1 MNPENP
7 AGALLRAEKSASNGD
22 SAGKFP
28 DPAAGIAVTP
38 ESVPEVLLRAEN
50 LLVRRGGVTV
60 LDIPVLDVFSGQVL
74 ALIGPNGAGK
84 STLLLTLAG
93 LLKPARGTLLFRGQR
108 IGNGGFDY
116 RRHIAMVFQEPLLFD
131 ATVFE
136 NVAAGLKIRGMG
148 REEIG
153 RMVPAYLERFGV
165 AHLAKRSA
173 RKLSGGEAQRTSLAR
188 AFVTKPEI
196 VFLDE
201 PFSSLDPP
209 TREALTG
216 DLERILRET
225 RTTAVASTHDQTE
238 ALRLGDRL
246 AVVNGGRIIQ
256 IGPAAEVMNRPAD
269 AFVASFVG
277 VETVLP
283 GRVERISDGVFTAVV
298 EGGQIEA
305 VGHVRIGEEVLC
317 CIRPEHVTLS
327 TKVPPSGTSARNVF
341 PGTIRTITP
350 LGLFHRVRV
359 DCGFDL
365 VAYVTRQSLDELQLQ
380 EGKGVAASFK
390 ATAVHVIPRRG
401 LPQGQHFPSIA

>member
-1 MNPENP
+1 MNP
-7 AGALLRAEKSASNGD
+7 AGDAH
-22 SAGKFP
+22 
-28 DPAAGIAVTP
+28 
-38 ESVPEVLLRAEN
+38 VLLQAED

-60 LDIPVLDVFSGQVL
+60 LDIPTLDVFLGQVL

-93 LLKPARGTLLFRGQR
+93 LLKPARGTLFFRGER
-108 IGNGGFDY
+108 IGDGGFDY

-136 NVAAGLKIRGMG
+136 NVATGLKIRGVG
-148 REEIG
+148 RAEIG
-153 RMVPAYLERFGV
+153 RMVPEYLERFGI

-209 TREALTG
+209 TRDALTG

-246 AVVNGGRIIQ
+246 AVVNGGRIVQ
-256 IGPAAEVMNRPAD
+256 IGPAADVMNRPVD
-269 AFVASFVG
+269 EFVACFVG

-283 GRVERISDGVFTAVV
+283 GRVVRISDGVFTAAV

-305 VGHVRIGEEVLC
+305 VGHVRIGEDVLC

-327 TKVPPSGTSARNVF
+327 TNTPPPGTSARNAF
-341 PGTIRTITP
+341 PGTIQTITP
-350 LGLFHRVRV
+350 LGLFHRIRV
-359 DCGFDL
+359 DCGFEL
-365 VAYVTRQSLDELQLQ
+365 VAYVTRQSIEELLLE
-380 EGKGVAASFK
+380 EGKNVTASFK
-390 ATAVHVIPRRG
+390 ATAVHVIPRG
-401 LPQGQHFPSIA
+401 APPN

>member
-1 MNPENP
+1 MNPTGDANI
-7 AGALLRAEKSASNGD
+7 LLQAED
-22 SAGKFP
+22 
-28 DPAAGIAVTP
+28 
-38 ESVPEVLLRAEN
+38 

-60 LDIPVLDVFSGQVL
+60 LDIPALDVFSGQIL

-93 LLKPARGTLLFRGQR
+93 LLKTVRGTLLFRGER

-131 ATVFE
+131 TTVFE
-136 NVAAGLKIRGMG
+136 NVATGLKIRGMG

-153 RMVPAYLERFGV
+153 RTVPEYLERFGV
-165 AHLAKRSA
+165 GHLAKRSA

-225 RTTAVASTHDQTE
+225 RTTAIASTHDQTE

-246 AVVNGGRIIQ
+246 AVVNEGRIVQ
-256 IGPAAEVMNRPAD
+256 IGPVAEVMNRPANE
-269 AFVASFVG
+269 FVASFVG
-277 VETVLP
+277 VETILP
-283 GRVERISDGVFTAVV
+283 GRVVRISDGVFTAAV
-298 EGGQIEA
+298 EGGEIEA
-305 VGHVRIGEEVLC
+305 VGHVRTGEGVIC
-317 CIRPEHVTLS
+317 CIRPEHVTIS
-327 TKVPPSGTSARNVF
+327 TNAPLPGTSARNVF
-341 PGTIRTITP
+341 SGTIRTITP

-365 VAYVTRQSLDELQLQ
+365 VAYVTRQSLDELLLA
-380 EGKGVAASFK
+380 EGRSVTASFK
-390 ATAVHVIPRRG
+390 ATAVHVIRRG
-401 LPQGQHFPSIA
+401 VLPPG

>member
-1 MNPENP
+1 M
-7 AGALLRAEKSASNGD
+7 KSAGD
-22 SAGKFP
+22 MK
-28 DPAAGIAVTP
+28 
-38 ESVPEVLLRAEN
+38 VLLQAED

-60 LDIPVLDVFSGQVL
+60 LDIPTLGVFSGQVL

-93 LLKPARGTLLFRGQR
+93 LLKPARGTLLFRGER

-136 NVAAGLKIRGMG
+136 NVAAGLKIRSVG
-148 REEIG
+148 RAEIG
-153 RMVPAYLERFGV
+153 RTVPEYLERFGI

-209 TREALTG
+209 TRDALTG

-238 ALRLGDRL
+238 SLRLGDRL
-246 AVVNGGRIIQ
+246 AVINGGRIVQ
-256 IGPAAEVMNRPAD
+256 IGPAADVMNRPAD
-269 AFVASFVG
+269 EFVASFVG

-283 GRVERISDGVFTAVV
+283 GRVVRISDGVFTAAV
-298 EGGQIEA
+298 EGGGEIEA
-305 VGHVRIGEEVLC
+305 VGHVRTGEEVLC

-327 TKVPPSGTSARNVF
+327 TNSPSPGTSARNAF
-341 PGTIRTITP
+341 PGTIRKITP

-359 DCGFDL
+359 DCGFEL
-365 VAYVTRQSLDELQLQ
+365 VAYVTRQSLDELLLE
-380 EGKGVAASFK
+380 EGKGVTASFK
-390 ATAVHVIPRRG
+390 ATAVHVIPRG
-401 LPQGQHFPSIA
+401 APPN